1 MHQVNPSL
9 ELVLKGGYLDCL
21 VRMIEMADVNEFFL
35 DLLFHYSPYIPNFLS
50 KRAFSSMIKIL
61 TVKVNDKEILAK
73 CIQSL
78 KSILSFSYDVQ
89 EEDSLFKG
97 IP

>member
-1 MHQVNPSL
+1 
-9 ELVLKGGYLDCL
+9 
-21 VRMIEMADVNEFFL
+21 MADVNEFFL